1 MPTDETNGT
10 ATMAGGP
17 YRYLLQ
23 ANNTGMLLCCTKAS
37 HPVGRLEG
45 MIKNLLFQ
53 LPISVHLK
61 QQSAKQKTWL
71 QTAAL
76 HTTSILFMRL
86 TLPEIGAGQGW
97 TINKSLCA

>member
-23 ANNTGMLLCCTKAS
+23 ANNTGMLLYCTKGS
-37 HPVGRLEG
+37 HPVSRLEG
-45 MIKNLLFQ
+45 MIKYLLFQ
-53 LPISVHLK
+53 LSISAHFK
-61 QQSAKQKTWL
+61 QLSAKQKTWL

-76 HTTSILFMRL
+76 HTVSILFVHRHR
-86 TLPEIGAGQGW
+86 TLPY
-97 TINKSLCA
+97 